1 MLALHTLEGNRQ
13 RLDGGAM
20 FGNCPRAVW
29 ERWAPPD
36 EAGRIDLACRSLL
49 IDEGHRKVLLET
61 GIGAFFEPKLRE
73 RFGVIESEHV
83 LLRSLAALGLT
94 DESIDFV
101 VLSHLHFDHA
111 GGLLAAF
118 AEGASPRLLF
128 PKARFVVGHEAL
140 ARATTPHVRDRAS
153 FIPGLVELLHESNRL
168 LVVRGEQLD
177 ELGPAYRFTE
187 TFGHTPGMLHTTV
200 RGAGGSVFFGAD
212 LVPGTPWVHA
222 PITMGYDRAPELLID
237 EKTRILDG
245 LARDHTWLFYTHDAA
260 VSASLIEKDP
270 AGRFCAKGSVARFDG
285 LSLDEEAP
293 SFLG

>member
-29 ERWAPPD
+29 ERWSPPD
-36 EAGRIDLACRSLL
+36 SQGRIDLACRSLL
-49 IDEGHRKVLLET
+49 VDEGHRKVLLET

-73 RFGVIESEHV
+73 RFGVVESEHV

-118 AEGASPRLLF
+118 AEGAGPRLLF
-128 PKARFVVGHEAL
+128 PKARFVVGQEAL

-153 FIPGLVELLHESNRL
+153 FIPGLVELLHESGRL
-168 LVVRGEQLD
+168 LVVRGEHLD
-177 ELGPAYRFTE
+177 ELGPAYHFTE

-200 RGAGGSVFFGAD
+200 RGPGGSAFFGAD

-245 LARDHTWLFYTHDAA
+245 LARDQTWLFYTHDAA
-260 VSASLIEKDP
+260 VSASLVEKDP
-270 AGRFCAKGSVARFDG
+270 SGRFRPKGSVPRFDG
-285 LSLDEEAP
+285 LSLD
-293 SFLG
+293 